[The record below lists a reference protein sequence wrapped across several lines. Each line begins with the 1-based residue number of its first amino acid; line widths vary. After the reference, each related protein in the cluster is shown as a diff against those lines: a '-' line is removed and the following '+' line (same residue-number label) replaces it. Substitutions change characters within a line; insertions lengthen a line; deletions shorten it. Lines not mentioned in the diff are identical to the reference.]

1 MNNLGVEGERMAKEF
16 LVKNKYNILETNY
29 STQYGEID
37 IIAKYKKTIV
47 FVEVKHRHTTQFG
60 LPRESVTTYKQNKI
74 RQVALAYLQSNN
86 CLNSPIR
93 FDVID
98 ILGTEITHITDAF

>member
-16 LVKNKYNILETNY
+16 LVKNKYKILETNY

-37 IIAKYKKTIV
+37 IITKYKKIIV
-47 FVEVKHRHTTQFG
+47 FVEVKYRHSIQYG
-60 LPRESVTTYKQNKI
+60 LPRESVTLYKQNKI
-74 RQVALAYLQSNN
+74 RQVALAYLKYKN
-86 CLNSPIR
+86 LIDSPIR

-98 ILGTEITHITDAF
+98 ILGDEITHIINAF